1 MRNSLLVAGLVAGS
15 LLAAAPAARAQVIT
29 NGKAFQATP
38 YAGYMVFGHLADG
51 PLGTSLQSA
60 NGPLYGAQLAVKLAP
75 SVALVGNLAY
85 ANGDVKAG
93 IPFLG
98 GISVAKSDL
107 LLYDA
112 GLQLDIPTAGLAF
125 RPFVQAGAGAMHYS
139 ISQSVFNTTSTNF
152 AANVGVGADIPLGK
166 TAAIRLMAKDY
177 IGKFDFKD
185 ATGFDLSS
193 SASRS
198 NNIGITA
205 GLRLDF

>member
-1 MRNSLLVAGLVAGS
+1 MRNSLLAAGLLAGS
-15 LLAAAPAARAQVIT
+15 LLAAAPARAQVVT

-38 YAGYMVFGHLADG
+38 YAGYMIFGHLADG
-51 PLGTSLQSA
+51 LLGTSLASA

-75 SVALVGNLAY
+75 SVALVGNVGY

-98 GISVAKSDL
+98 GISVAKSSM

-112 GLQLDIPTAGLAF
+112 GLQLDIPTAGLAL

-139 ISQSVFNTTSTNF
+139 ITRSALSTSSTNF
-152 AANVGVGADIPLGK
+152 AANVGLGADIPLGGA
-166 TAAIRLMAKDY
+166 AAIRLMAKDY

-185 ATGFDLSS
+185 ATGFDASG
-193 SASRS
+193 SRS
-198 NNIGITA
+198 NNFAITA
-205 GLRLDF
+205 GVRLDF